1 MYTHPEA
8 YQKLALA
15 SQLTPPQSPGCR
27 IDPIE
32 DEKPKTNQRRLR
44 RTHLP
49 APLLLVESNLG
60 SGPALEDKFKN
71 KQFKP
76 KSRSSSNYPE
86 PTKNSSLAVPT
97 AEDVSPMS
105 STYSDIRGSLYV
117 SSIVA

>member
-15 SQLTPPQSPGCR
+15 SQLTPPQSPECR
-27 IDPIE
+27 IDPAE
-32 DEKPKTNQRRLR
+32 DEKPKADQGRLR

-60 SGPALEDKFKN
+60 PEPALEKKFES

-76 KSRSSSNYPE
+76 RPRSSSNYLE
-86 PTKNSSLAVPT
+86 PTKNANLAVST
-97 AEDVSPMS
+97 TGDVSPMS

-117 SSIVA
+117 SSVIF